1 MKKKAEWPRR
11 LRSYDWF
18 GGTGK
23 NAIMHRS
30 WMKNQ
35 GLPADT
41 FDGRPIIGICNT
53 WSELTPCNAHLRDLA
68 ERVKRGV
75 YEAGGFPVEFP
86 VFSTGESTLRPTAMM
101 FRNLAAM
108 DVEEAIRGNPVDG
121 VVLLGGCDKTTPSLL
136 MGAASVDIPV
146 ILVSGGPMLNG
157 KWRGRDVGSGTAVW
171 QFSEMVKSGE
181 MTLEEFM
188 DAEQG
193 MARSAGSCMT
203 MGTASTMASMAEA
216 LGMTLPGNAA
226 IPAVDARRR
235 VISQL
240 SGRRIVDMVKED
252 LKPSDILTKEA
263 FENAIRVN
271 GAVGGSTNAVLHLL
285 ALAGRVGVD
294 VTLDDWDR
302 LGRDV
307 PTIVNLQPSGK
318 HLMEEFYYAGGLP
331 VVIKAVGD
339 MGLLHK
345 DAVTVTGDTI
355 WNGVKDV
362 VNYNDDVI
370 LPREKALTA
379 SGGIAVLRGNL
390 APKGAVLKPSAAS
403 PHLMQHRGRAVVF
416 ESIEDYHARIN
427 REDLDI
433 DETCIMVLKYCGPK
447 GYPGMAEVGNM
458 GLPPKVLKKGIT
470 DMIRISD
477 ARMSG
482 TAYGTVILHTAPE
495 AADGGPLALV
505 ENGDMIAVDVPARTM
520 HLEVSDEELAR
531 RRAAWVKPA
540 MPITG
545 GYGKLYIDTV
555 MQADEGADLDFL
567 VGKRGSEVPM
577 NRDSH

>member
-1 MKKKAEWPRR
+1 M
-11 LRSYDWF
+11 
-18 GGTGK
+18 
-23 NAIMHRS
+23 
-30 WMKNQ
+30 
-35 GLPADT
+35 
-41 FDGRPIIGICNT
+41 
-53 WSELTPCNAHLRDLA
+53 
-68 ERVKRGV
+68 
-75 YEAGGFPVEFP
+75 
-86 VFSTGESTLRPTAMM
+86 
-101 FRNLAAM
+101 
-108 DVEEAIRGNPVDG
+108 
-121 VVLLGGCDKTTPSLL
+121 
-136 MGAASVDIPV
+136 
-146 ILVSGGPMLNG
+146 
-157 KWRGRDVGSGTAVW
+157 
-171 QFSEMVKSGE
+171 
-181 MTLEEFM
+181 
-188 DAEQG
+188 
-193 MARSAGSCMT
+193 
-203 MGTASTMASMAEA
+203 
-216 LGMTLPGNAA
+216 
-226 IPAVDARRR
+226 
-235 VISQL
+235 
-240 SGRRIVDMVKED
+240 
-252 LKPSDILTKEA
+252 
-263 FENAIRVN
+263 
-271 GAVGGSTNAVLHLL
+271 
-285 ALAGRVGVD
+285 
-294 VTLDDWDR
+294 
-302 LGRDV
+302 
-307 PTIVNLQPSGK
+307 
-318 HLMEEFYYAGGLP
+318 
-331 VVIKAVGD
+331 VIKAVGD

-567 VGKRGSEVPM
+567 VGKRGSEVPL